1 MQVMVDSADILLR
14 TLAAGF
20 LLAAF
25 LYVGEA
31 LSRRFLAPSATSI
44 RWAIAIL
51 IALFA
56 ATICFHLLAALEQ
69 FRLLPALLVLGVA
82 GLLVHWFVRPFAD
95 FLQDL
100 SNDMIHLAALF
111 LARRK
116 DWRVIPVVV
125 LSCLVFVPVAKTLLI
140 PPLGWDALTYH
151 CVKPAMWVQ
160 TGGALTMQAPGGWSY
175 FSLFVGGGEV
185 LTAWVMLPFRSDLLV
200 PFLGALIWLATG
212 FLMFA
217 AGRRLGLSRWLCLMA
232 MFFALF
238 VPAVFRIAGAGY
250 TEPSLVL
257 FSLGA
262 VLAGL
267 CYFAERNPAFLVLGL
282 AMTGLMAGTESEGLP
297 VTGLV
302 MLVLAAGT
310 VFDARYRA
318 VHLKWFLL
326 GCLSAF
332 LVVAPW
338 WVRSYLQTGYPLTPV
353 PVKVFGVTLG
363 VIVPELAWVQKW
375 PNSVSSIGRE
385 LAVLRDLFSF
395 SAKSPYLGL
404 FMLLPMFLFPA
415 GIVALWRRN
424 RWMSVLAAA
433 AVAGVL
439 VAFYFPGMEVIRLN
453 WAPSNARLLLLLV
466 PLATLG
472 AAVALGDTPGRSTLF
487 ATVLSLLAAFQAFD
501 GLFWGVDGVVMSTLP
516 FVSIALLLLAF
527 LVMRLAVRG
536 RTAAV
541 GVVLFLVP
549 LLALP
554 CLARFRD
561 RTRADVFADEG
572 TMMWHYTLRYWSDA
586 ARVADHPARPAVVA
600 VTSAPWQGH
609 DSWLDY
615 AFLGSRFQNTL
626 VYVPISAVG
635 QLRNFDGTEAYRQD
649 ASYEAWSYRLGEMNV
664 DYVMSFWPTSLELL
678 WMREHPERFRELS
691 SGEKW
696 GFFAVKGGPGQVP
709 AKGERGKEDL
719 IEAGVRR

>member
-1 MQVMVDSADILLR
+1 MQVMLESADILLR
-14 TLAAGF
+14 TLAFGF
-20 LLAAF
+20 LLTAF
-25 LYVGEA
+25 MYIGE
-31 LSRRFLAPSATSI
+31 SLAQRCFTPYSTSI
-44 RWAIAIL
+44 RWAIAIM
-51 IALFA
+51 IALFT
-56 ATICFHLLAALEQ
+56 ATMVFHLLAALEQ
-69 FRLLPALLVLGVA
+69 FRLLPALLMLGAA
-82 GLLVHWFVRPFAD
+82 GLLVHRYVRPFSL

-100 SNDMIHLAALF
+100 SNDMIHLAGLF
-111 LARRK
+111 RAHRA
-116 DWRVIPVVV
+116 DWRMIPVAV
-125 LSCLVFVPVAKTLLI
+125 LSCLVSVPVAKTLLI

-175 FSLFVGGGEV
+175 FSLFVAGGEV
-185 LTAWVMLPFRSDLLV
+185 LTAWVMLPFHSDLLA

-217 AGRRLGLSRWLCLMA
+217 TGRRLGLSRWLCLMA

-250 TEPSLVL
+250 TEPALTL

-267 CYFAERNPAFLVLGL
+267 CYFAERNPAFLVLSL

-302 MLVLAAGT
+302 FLVLAAGA
-310 VFDARYRA
+310 VCDARYRA
-318 VHLKWFLL
+318 VHLKGFLL
-326 GCLSAF
+326 GSLLAV
-332 LVVAPW
+332 LAVAPW
-338 WVRSYLQTGYPLTPV
+338 WVRSFLQTRYPLTPI
-353 PVKVFGVTLG
+353 PVQVFGVKLG
-363 VIVPELAWVQKW
+363 VIVPELAWQRKW

-385 LAVLRDLFSF
+385 LAVLRDMFSF

-404 FMLLPMFLFPA
+404 FMLLPLFLFPA
-415 GIVALWRRN
+415 GVAALWRKN
-424 RWMSVLAAA
+424 RWMSALLCAG
-433 AVAGVL
+433 VAGVL

-453 WAPSNARLLLLLV
+453 WVSSNARLLLLLV
-466 PLATLG
+466 PLLTLG

-487 ATVLSLLAAFQAFD
+487 AAVLSILAAFQVFD
-501 GLFWGVDGVVMSTLP
+501 GLFWGVDGVVMKGLP
-516 FVSIALLLLAF
+516 FVSIVLLFLAF

-541 GVVLFLVP
+541 GVVLLLVP

-586 ARVADHPARPAVVA
+586 ARIVDHPARPAVIA

-609 DSWLDY
+609 DSWLGY

-635 QLRNFDGTEAYRQD
+635 QLRCFDGTEAYRQD
-649 ASYEAWSYRLGEMNV
+649 AGYEAWSFRLGEMDV

-678 WMREHPERFRELS
+678 WMREHPERFRKLS

-696 GFFAVKGGPGQVP
+696 GFFAVEGAPEYRP
-709 AKGERGKEDL
+709 AKGNREDL
-719 IEAGVRR
+719 IEAGVWR